1 MATVVDNGPPL
12 KVKAESGDSLCM
24 LAIEAGFE
32 HCQRLRDA
40 NAGKDF
46 VTSRHL
52 EPGDIVIVPDRDI
65 KDESKSTDTTSIF
78 VKLTSPPFSIR
89 FVHGSRTKAY
99 ADDDTLLV
107 LNVSNIRTDID
118 FPSGFGFDSKGDR
131 DGDTFKVEVVDPAA
145 GGTVNV
151 RLEAL
156 RPVYAAD
163 GTIDHY
169 VLFTGVGHEADRRIT
184 TLKCKKVR
192 SAPAYRSK
200 YLRLVVDHDD
210 KKSVNEQTLLVGT
223 LVDDG
228 DEGVEILDQRVRAT
242 YEYSKC
248 PASGATKCH
257 VTEELDV
264 GESKRRAKI
273 AVHILK
279 NAKTGIPVST
289 VDQARRSCLK
299 YVRELYAQANLS
311 LKMVQPVREVPAPA
325 NMISLANGW
334 ARRAVGAKKIAIRIR
349 VGATFDDTVEIT
361 TVAKDKPIATAN
373 ALADAIRA
381 SFAGA
386 MPALTTTVTVTE
398 NPPLIGQAYRTAD
411 IVIGDPLT
419 EDIRLTVVKN
429 NDAKH
434 PVSIGRIVGAKV
446 QEFDGTNAHV
456 GTLQERVLV
465 KNYNSGSD
473 RIDIFIVDT
482 LSDGSCGEAF
492 PPNAAD
498 PPKERPIDEMVNSA
512 LIFKQTIVKTDSF
525 HTTVPHEM
533 GHILMDRGHANPATE
548 MMGAGSPV
556 GSHERVVQGPKRISD
571 PLPPKTIAF
580 SDGKPAGNPVTF
592 IRTGNAALLDGW

>member
-12 KVKAESGDSLCM
+12 KLKAESGDSLCL

-52 EPGDIVIVPDRDI
+52 EPGDIVVVPERDI
-65 KDESKSTDTTSIF
+65 KDESKSTDTTSTF
-78 VKLTSPPFSIR
+78 VKLTSPPFSVR
-89 FVHGSRTKAY
+89 FVHGSGTKTY

-118 FPSGFGFDSKGDR
+118 LPPGFGFDSKGDR

-163 GTIDHY
+163 GTIDHHI
-169 VLFTGVGHEADRRIT
+169 LFASVGHEADRRIT

-228 DEGVEILDQRVRAT
+228 DEAVEILDQRVRAT

-248 PASGATKCH
+248 PATGATKCH
-257 VTEELDV
+257 ATEELDV
-264 GESKRRAKI
+264 GESKQRAKM

-279 NAKTGIPVST
+279 NGKTGVPVST
-289 VDQARRSCLK
+289 IDQARRSCLK

-311 LKMVQPVREVPAPA
+311 LTMVQQVREVPAPA
-325 NMISLANGW
+325 NMIAVANGW
-334 ARRAVGAKKIAIRIR
+334 ARRAVGGKKISIRLR
-349 VGATFDDTVEIT
+349 VGAMFDETVETT
-361 TVAKDKPIATAN
+361 TVAKEKPIATAN

-381 SFAGA
+381 SFTAA
-386 MPALTTTVTVTE
+386 LPPLTTTVTVTE
-398 NPPLIGQAYRTAD
+398 NPPLIGQVYRTAD
-411 IVIGDPLT
+411 IVIGDPLN
-419 EDIRLTVVKN
+419 EDVRLTIVKN

-434 PVSIGRIVGAKV
+434 PVSVGRIVGAKV

-482 LSDGSCGEAF
+482 LSAGSCGEAF

-498 PPKERPIDEMVNSA
+498 PPKEQPIDEMVNSA
-512 LIFKQTIVKTDSF
+512 LIFKQTIVKADNF

-533 GHILMDRGHANPATE
+533 GHILMDRGHAIPATE

-556 GSHERVVQGPKRISD
+556 GSHERVVNGPKRISD
-571 PLPPKTIAF
+571 PLPPKKIAF
-580 SDGKPAGNPVTF
+580 SDGKPAGNPVMF